1 MFLKHLELINY
12 RNYENCK
19 IDFDINLQLID
30 YESNKGSRVGVNNN
44 IKNKYYK
51 TVLIGDNAQGKT
63 NLLEAVYYLAN
74 LSSFRSNTDKE
85 LILWQK
91 DFSRIRCVFNK
102 FDTDIELDVWL
113 NPPKKKVIKVNTIKK
128 TKYSEF
134 IGQLNVVSFGVD
146 DLLLLRG
153 APEDRRKWL
162 DSAISQIYPAYF
174 DRMAKFNRVKNQK
187 NKLLKSFGGNI
198 NISQNQKRTVSVWNE
213 QLAITGSN
221 IIFLRLKYLKEIY
234 KTALGRHLIISSGK
248 ENLSFNYDST
258 ILGEV
263 SILDEIIDVDKI
275 AEIFK
280 EKLEENL
287 NQEIVRAQSLF
298 GPHRDDIV
306 FYINGIKAVSF
317 ASQGQQRTIILSL
330 KLAELDL
337 IKQKTGESPILL
349 LDDVLAEL
357 DSTRQNYL
365 LESISNNIQTII
377 TSTDVNNFKENFL
390 EGVRIL
396 EITKGNVK
404 E

>member
-12 RNYENCK
+12 RNYETY
-19 IDFDINLQLID
+19 IVDFD
-30 YESNKGSRVGVNNN
+30 SN
-44 IKNKYYK
+44 K

-63 NLLEAVYYLAN
+63 NLLEAIYYLAN
-74 LSSFRSNTDKE
+74 LSSFRSNSDRD

-91 DFSRIRCVFNK
+91 EFARVKGVFNK

-113 NPPKKKVIKVNTIKK
+113 SPPKKKVIKVNTIKK

-134 IGQLNVVSFGVD
+134 IGNLNVVSFGVD

-153 APEDRRKWL
+153 TPEDRRKWL
-162 DSAISQIYPAYF
+162 DNAISQIYPAYF
-174 DRMAKFNRVKNQK
+174 DRMSKFNKIKNQR
-187 NKLLKSFGGNI
+187 NKLLKSFEGNI
-198 NISQNQKRTVSVWNE
+198 NISQNQKETISVWDE

-221 IIFLRLKYLKEIY
+221 LIFLRLKYLKEIY
-234 KTALGRHLIISSGK
+234 ETALSRHLIISSDK
-248 ENLSFNYDST
+248 ENLSFTYDST
-258 ILGEV
+258 ILGEFYTG
-263 SILDEIIDVDKI
+263 DEIINPDKI

-280 EKLEENL
+280 EKIEENL
-287 NQEIVRAQSLF
+287 NMEIVRAQTLF
-298 GPHRDDIV
+298 GPHRDDII

-317 ASQGQQRTIILSL
+317 ASQGQQRTIVLSL
-330 KLAELDL
+330 KMAELDL
-337 IKQKTGESPILL
+337 IKQKIGESPILL

-365 LESISNNIQTII
+365 LESISSNIQTII

-396 EITKGNVK
+396 KIEK
-404 E
+404 